1 MAANQ
6 PSGHN
11 RFINSLLGWIATHA
25 AMGFSR
31 AFFRYCCGGKVHG
44 ETHIRHALKQGFI
57 LAANHGSYL
66 DWMVLG
72 TYFHHVQG
80 VRLIF
85 LAKDRLFRQRPWKW
99 IVEFEKCIRVSDDG
113 QQILDQRDLRQLKYI
128 AIFPEGTRSRDG
140 SIGHGHPGAVK
151 LSLKLGKPI
160 IPVGLRGFYDAWPP
174 DRKFP
179 RPRRCSIVF
188 GEPIDFALPQGTVLS
203 KQQLDV
209 ATDCLMGAIR
219 ALCKP

>member
-1 MAANQ
+1 MLCTLAMAANQ

-31 AFFRYCCGGKVHG
+31 VFFRYCCGGKVHG
-44 ETHIRHALKQGFI
+44 EAHIRHALKQGFI

-85 LAKDRLFRQRPWKW
+85 LAKDRLFRQRRSSSSKSASVSATMASKSW
-99 IVEFEKCIRVSDDG
+99 IKETCANLNTSPF
-113 QQILDQRDLRQLKYI
+113 
-128 AIFPEGTRSRDG
+128 
-140 SIGHGHPGAVK
+140 
-151 LSLKLGKPI
+151 
-160 IPVGLRGFYDAWPP
+160 
-174 DRKFP
+174 FP
-179 RPRRCSIVF
+179 RELVQETDRS
-188 GEPIDFALPQGTVLS
+188 
-203 KQQLDV
+203 
-209 ATDCLMGAIR
+209 ATDIPAR
-219 ALCKP
+219 SSFP